1 MNICSMVV
9 HTRPG
14 RVEDVVGTLATWE
27 GVEIHGGTEEG
38 KLIVTVERPERSL
51 QSEAMMQMQN
61 VDGVIS
67 AALVYEYH
75 EEPEAALK
83 EVSQ

>member
-9 HTRPG
+9 HTRPEQVKAVSS
-14 RVEDVVGTLATWE
+14 RLAQMDGIE
-27 GVEIHGGTEEG
+27 VHGETEEG
-38 KLIVTVERPERSL
+38 KIIVTVERDERSL
-51 QSEAMMQMQN
+51 QSETMMQMQD
-61 VDGVIS
+61 VDGVLTT
-67 AALVYEYH
+67 ALVYEYH